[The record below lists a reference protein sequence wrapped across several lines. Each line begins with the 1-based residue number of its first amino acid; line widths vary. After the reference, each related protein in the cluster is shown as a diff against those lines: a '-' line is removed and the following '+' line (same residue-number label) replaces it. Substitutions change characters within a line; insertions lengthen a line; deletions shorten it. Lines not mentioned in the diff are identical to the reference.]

1 MRRALIAA
9 AALLALAA
17 CGRATQPPSRP
28 AAVAGPPVSAPAPA
42 APDATTNEAPP
53 LIPTPVPGVPPPQA
67 QTPAKPPFV
76 YQPGATIPALPAP
89 SLASPYQGP
98 ITGYGPGGMGY
109 PPGARPNPPY
119 FFGGAPR

>member
-17 CGRATQPPSRP
+17 CGRATQPPPRP
-28 AAVAGPPVSAPAPA
+28 AVIAVPPVSVP

-53 LIPTPVPGVPPPQA
+53 LIPTPVPGVPPAQA
-67 QTPAKPPFV
+67 QTPSRTPYV

-89 SLASPYQGP
+89 SLGSPYQGP